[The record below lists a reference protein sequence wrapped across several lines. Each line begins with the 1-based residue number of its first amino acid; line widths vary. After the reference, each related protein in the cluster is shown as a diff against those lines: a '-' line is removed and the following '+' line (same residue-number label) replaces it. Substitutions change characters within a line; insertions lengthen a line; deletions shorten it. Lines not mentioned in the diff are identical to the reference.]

1 MFLSLT
7 QRRNPALL
15 DSARELHAYG
25 RIGPDTYVLDLDVI
39 TENAQTLAATAAGH
53 QIEPWF
59 VTKQIGRVPPVAAA
73 IAQHIRAATAIDVR
87 EARAVTAAGVRLGNV
102 GHLVQV
108 PRRALPEILASGPAY
123 VTVFD
128 LANLRA
134 VAEAAAGLGIVQPVL
149 LRIAGDPATT
159 YPGQEGGIEP
169 AAVAQVLDLAAG
181 LEHVQIAGVTAFP
194 CLLFDDVSAQVR
206 PTPTADRALA
216 AADVLRTAGIDPVI
230 NLPSQSSCSTIPLV
244 AALGGTHV
252 EPGHALT
259 GTTPEHAVRDHLPE
273 RPGMVYVSEIAQTEP
288 TPAVFGG
295 GFYARGHARQV
306 LLGRGPQLREAT
318 LVDTPAENI
327 DYYRRLRLGGGSE
340 PELGEV
346 ALMAFRTQIFVTR
359 SQVAVVAG
367 IQSGSPQLVG
377 LFDATGRELSEVGG

>member
-15 DSARELHAYG
+15 DAARELHAAG
-25 RIGPDTYVLDLDVI
+25 HIGPDTYVLDLDVI
-39 TENAQTLAATAAGH
+39 TENARELAATAADH
-53 QIEPWF
+53 QVEPWF
-59 VTKQIGRVPPVAAA
+59 VTKQIGRAPAVTTA
-73 IAQHIRAATAIDVR
+73 IARHIPAATAIDVR

-108 PRRALPEILASGPAY
+108 PRRALPEILASAPAY

-134 VAEAAAGLGIVQPVL
+134 VNEAAAGLEIVQPVL
-149 LRIAGDPATT
+149 LRIAGETATT

-169 AAVAQVLDLAAG
+169 GAVPALLDLAAD
-181 LEHVQIAGVTAFP
+181 LDHIRIAGVTAFP
-194 CLLFDDVSAQVR
+194 CFLFDSATGHVH
-206 PTPTADRALA
+206 PTATTDRALA
-216 AADVLRTAGIDPVI
+216 AADVLRTAGIEPVI
-230 NLPSQSSCSTIPLV
+230 NLPSHSSCSTIPQV

-259 GTTPEHAVRDHLPE
+259 GTTPEHATRDDLPE
-273 RPGMVYVSEIAQTEP
+273 RPGMVYVSEIAQTGP
-288 TPAVFGG
+288 APAVFGG
-295 GFYARGHARQV
+295 GFYPRGHARNL
-306 LLGRGPQLREAT
+306 LLGAEAREAT

-327 DYYRRLRLGGGSE
+327 DYYRRIQGGGRE

-367 IQSGSPQLVG
+367 IQAGSPELAG
-377 LFDATGRELSEVGG
+377 LFDSSGRDLAEPSR